1 MNIMEDRQRAL
12 SFFIPK
18 EDYANGP
25 QDITEKLYE
34 VVPRDSV
41 DAIKYIMH
49 TASTD
54 GVYYTVVFV
63 QKRDEK
69 ERVVGF
75 SSQKK

>member
-1 MNIMEDRQRAL
+1 MEDRQRAL

-18 EDYANGP
+18 EDYAKGP
-25 QDITEKLYE
+25 QDITEKLYAE
-34 VVPRDSV
+34 VDQETIEG
-41 DAIKYIMH
+41 IKYIMH

-63 QKRDEK
+63 QKRKEE

-75 SSQKK
+75 AKKG

>member
-18 EDYANGP
+18 EDYANGAV
-25 QDITEKLYE
+25 DITEKLYATVDRE
-34 VVPRDSV
+34 SV

-63 QKRDEK
+63 QKRDET

-75 SSQKK
+75 ASSKK